1 MLSGWHSK
9 DPVGLVL
16 LGCAARHEPE
26 MYQWNWYFKPYFEF
40 VHQFLRALAGSECR
54 ETLNKFVFSVF
65 LKPEC
70 SALKQTWTPTESVYW
85 SVWMQSLCTSGKLCR
100 ESSISICRHS
110 ELTCCSLA
118 RNACFG
124 FHSFDVT
131 FAAMLHLNVALP
143 SGKRK
148 VLEVAVVLQSRGPKI
163 SCPAAIPARLL
174 KTSSLLRAMSCLILR
189 NLCTLHLGLVARIIF

>member
-1 MLSGWHSK
+1 
-9 DPVGLVL
+9 
-16 LGCAARHEPE
+16 

-148 VLEVAVVLQSRGPKI
+148 VLEVAESSKVGDLKFLAQQQFQQGFLRLITAEGHVLSD
-163 SCPAAIPARLL
+163 LEE
-174 KTSSLLRAMSCLILR
+174 SLHTASGTCRADYFL
-189 NLCTLHLGLVARIIF
+189 NLFQWSIHVNPPFL